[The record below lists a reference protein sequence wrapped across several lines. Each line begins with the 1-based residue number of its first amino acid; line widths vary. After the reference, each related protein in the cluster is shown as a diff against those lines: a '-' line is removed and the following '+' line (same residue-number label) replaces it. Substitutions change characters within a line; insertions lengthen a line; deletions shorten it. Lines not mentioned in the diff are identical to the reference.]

1 MKIEE
6 RRTGDITILALTGK
20 LALGDGHELLKDKVG
35 KVVQEGRSQLLLD
48 LSQVP
53 YVDSAGLGELVRAY
67 TAVNRKGGQ
76 LKLMGVAKRIKDVLA
91 LTKLLT
97 VFEIFET
104 EREALDSFSV

>member
-1 MKIEE
+1 MQIEE

-20 LALGDGHELLKDKVG
+20 LALGDGHELFKDKVG
-35 KVVQEGRSQLLLD
+35 NVIREGHNNLLID
-48 LSQVP
+48 LRQVP

-67 TAVNRKGGQ
+67 TAVTRNGGQ

-104 EREALDSFSV
+104 EREALESFSS